1 MDIRP
6 ILSSLRRHKT
16 AAALLAIEIALT
28 CAIICNA
35 LFLIQQRLS
44 AIKAPSGVAEHQLLE
59 VGVSGVGATADIDA
73 LTREDIAALRAIP
86 GVASVTSINQLPF
99 RRRGSWNTSLALTP
113 DQEVPTLNAA
123 QYMGSEDLVETLG
136 LRITQGR
143 DFNADEYV
151 DFSAIGKTIDATTL
165 SLPVLLSRAAADKLF
180 PDGQALGKTVY
191 MSTSPLRV
199 IGIVERLP
207 RPGYGEFASEMP
219 FSLIFPIR
227 LNYGNGFY
235 ALRVQDPARRQEVL
249 DAAAKA
255 IDKVAPNRLLRRQE
269 TYENIRR
276 EFFQGDRAMVG
287 LLITVCIALLV
298 VTALGIVGLASF
310 WVQQR
315 TKQIGIR
322 RALGASKTQILRY
335 FQTENFLI
343 ATIGIGIGMLLA
355 FGLNQL
361 LMSKYA
367 LPRLPLLYLPIGAL
381 LLWLLGQVAVLGPAR
396 RAASVPPAIATRS
409 A

>member
-207 RPGYGEFASEMP
+207 RPE
-219 FSLIFPIR
+219 
-227 LNYGNGFY
+227 
-235 ALRVQDPARRQEVL
+235 
-249 DAAAKA
+249 
-255 IDKVAPNRLLRRQE
+255 
-269 TYENIRR
+269 
-276 EFFQGDRAMVG
+276 
-287 LLITVCIALLV
+287 
-298 VTALGIVGLASF
+298 
-310 WVQQR
+310 
-315 TKQIGIR
+315 
-322 RALGASKTQILRY
+322 
-335 FQTENFLI
+335 
-343 ATIGIGIGMLLA
+343 
-355 FGLNQL
+355 
-361 LMSKYA
+361 
-367 LPRLPLLYLPIGAL
+367 
-381 LLWLLGQVAVLGPAR
+381 
-396 RAASVPPAIATRS
+396 RS
-409 A
+409 